1 MRTAIIKLVE
11 QNNLTR
17 PAILATLHCLTGCA
31 IGEIAGTAI
40 GSGLGWSNTATI
52 ILAIVLA
59 FLFGYS
65 LTLRPLLKH
74 GMGPRQAIRVA
85 FASDTLS
92 IITMEI
98 TDNVVILLIPRA
110 LSAGPSTL
118 LFWESLLASLV
129 VAFVVA
135 VPVNRYLIARGKGHA
150 VVHGLHQH

>member
-1 MRTAIIKLVE
+1 MSI
-11 QNNLTR
+11 Q
-17 PAILATLHCLTGCA
+17 ATLHCLTGCA

-40 GSGLGWSNTATI
+40 GSGLGWSNFATI

-74 GMGPRQAIRVA
+74 GMGFRQAMPIA

-92 IITMEI
+92 IVTMEI
-98 TDNVVILLIPRA
+98 MDNLVMLLIPSA
-110 LSAGPSTL
+110 LTAGPSTL
-118 LFWESLLASLV
+118 LFWESLAASLA
-129 VAFVVA
+129 VAFIFA

-150 VVHGLHQH
+150 VVHSLHEH